1 MEASVKIYH
10 WVPRIICILAL
21 IFVSMFSLD
30 AFDPGLS
37 IGKQILGFIMHQI
50 PVFILLA
57 LLIVAWKWEYI
68 GGLIFILL
76 GVILSVLVFIW
87 NYRMNH
93 SIPMSLLVILMV
105 TIPFVVVG
113 ILFIVSHNKKK
124 KMLQTS

>member
-21 IFVSMFSLD
+21 LFVSMFSLD